1 MTILIIHAS
10 PRKNGCSTNIANN
23 IAKEFNAE
31 KILEINL
38 QKENLPYCAGC
49 LNCVNKGIEYCPHSN
64 QTLVMRDKMV
74 EADLIIIAVPV
85 YILHMSGQLK
95 TFIDHFPSIFLMHR
109 PEKEMF
115 NKQLIIVATAA
126 GPVCK
131 QTLKE
136 IKECF
141 TFFGISRIYK
151 LGIAVQAKDFKSIKT
166 NKLLEIEKKSA
177 KIIKKVK
184 RNENKQKVSLKIR
197 FNFLIFKIVQKKAKA
212 SELDDIHW
220 QKNNWYGK
228 GRPWK

>member
-1 MTILIIHAS
+1 VTILIIHGS
-10 PRKNGCSTNIANN
+10 PRKNGCSSNIALN
-23 IAKEFNAE
+23 IASEFKAD
-31 KILEINL
+31 KLLEINL

-49 LNCVNKGIEYCPHSN
+49 LNCVNKGIEYCSHSDI
-64 QTLVMRDKMV
+64 TLSMRDKML

-109 PEKEMF
+109 PEKLMF

-126 GPVCK
+126 GPVCR

-141 TFFGISRIYK
+141 TYFGVSKIYE
-151 LGIAVQAKDFKSIKT
+151 LGIGVHAKDFKSMP
-166 NKLLEIEKKSA
+166 EKKIQEVA
-177 KIIKKVK
+177 KKSKAIIKKVK
-184 RNENKQKVSLKIR
+184 KEKNKHKVAFKIR
-197 FNFLIFKIVQKKAKA
+197 SNFLLYRMIQKKFSPSKIDHQYW
-212 SELDDIHW
+212 LD
-220 QKNNWYGK
+220 NNWFDN